1 MKNHI
6 LSSIVILTLSIF
18 IFSCSCS
25 SSSDDDMEAGGPT
38 DPSITYT
45 NRIKGIMSSKC
56 LPCHANP
63 TTQNAPF
70 SLTTYNE
77 AKNAV
82 NSNGLIAA
90 IESGSMPKNG
100 SKLSTSDINAV
111 KAWKANGFKE

>member
-6 LSSIVILTLSIF
+6 LSTICILTLSLFF
-18 IFSCSCS
+18 ISCS

-45 NRIKGIMSSKC
+45 NRIKGLMSSKC

-70 SLTTYNE
+70 SLTTYSE
-77 AKNAV
+77 VRNAV